1 MQITLELNKPQ
12 DLEVLLPL
20 LKRLDISVVSNPIQ
34 SKDKPPLSKFWG
46 SIPDLDAEK
55 FEEYLKESRKEWDRP
70 IL

>member
-20 LKRLDISVVSNPIQ
+20 LKRLDISVVSDTNQP
-34 SKDKPPLSKFWG
+34 KDKTPGHEFCG
-46 SIPDLDAEK
+46 SIPDLDTEK